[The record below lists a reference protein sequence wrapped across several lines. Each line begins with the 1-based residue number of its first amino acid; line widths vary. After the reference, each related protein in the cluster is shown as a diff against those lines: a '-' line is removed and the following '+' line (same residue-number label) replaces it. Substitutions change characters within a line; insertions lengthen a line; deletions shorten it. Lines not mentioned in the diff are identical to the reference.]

1 MGLPES
7 IATWKLPRDV
17 FRKSLS
23 HLSKILA
30 KLFFYYYYI
39 AIFAIFL
46 YWYIY
51 ILTSELHIDFRTQCV
66 IMMQTRWYPTP
77 SHLRRSQNFEKID
90 SLLKPALNIF
100 ILRNS
105 IAGWWASELWK
116 KRLFSGT
123 KSLDLGKVFIKVIVG
138 INLYGFKY
146 LRWKILW
153 KLFSTISC

>member
-30 KLFFYYYYI
+30 KLFFLLLLYCYICYI
-39 AIFAIFL
+39 AILIYLYSYERVAYRFSYPMRHNDANEMIPHHQPFASFPEF
-46 YWYIY
+46 W
-51 ILTSELHIDFRTQCV
+51 
-66 IMMQTRWYPTP
+66 
-77 SHLRRSQNFEKID
+77 KID

-100 ILRNS
+100 FLRNS

-116 KRLFSGT
+116 KRLFSCT